1 MLKKRDTENA
11 PCFERILNRGK
22 KRNNISYLKN
32 KYKEISQML
41 GESKIR
47 KRYWVGGWGWRGAKK
62 LDRKLASASLAL
74 KG

>member
-1 MLKKRDTENA
+1 MLKKRNTENA
-11 PCFERILNRGK
+11 PCFESILNRGK

-47 KRYWVGGWGWRGAKK
+47 KRYWVGGWGWRGAK
-62 LDRKLASASLAL
+62 SLTEN
-74 KG
+74 